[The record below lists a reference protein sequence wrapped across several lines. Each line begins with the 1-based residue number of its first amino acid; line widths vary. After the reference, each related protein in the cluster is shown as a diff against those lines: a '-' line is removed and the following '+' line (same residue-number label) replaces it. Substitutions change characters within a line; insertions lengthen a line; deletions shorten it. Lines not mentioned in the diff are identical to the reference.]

1 MESDMRPWKILSSVA
16 GAFVCALICI
26 SCAIAQSPCAPPQQ
40 DISIRST
47 LASAGFFDNLRNSD
61 DSIRHQMDQLLS
73 VSETKAHELG
83 QQKSPCRSSS
93 CGSPVVAVV
102 FASTPNMTLPEYEDS
117 PSCQRLLEATRQQPI
132 VYDNRQFD
140 TRDDAEEWYN
150 DLTQGDG
157 ADGEDLYN
165 RCPGQCSPSYS
176 SVIYRKNGKF
186 VITTSIV
193 CGHARDKDDNQYRL
207 TSSLR
212 WMCS

>member
-1 MESDMRPWKILSSVA
+1 MSLSNSFCKLGVT
-16 GAFVCALICI
+16 VMCALVSI
-26 SCAIAQSPCAPPQQ
+26 SQAIAQSPCTPHQQ

-61 DSIRHQMDQLLS
+61 DSIRYQMDQLLS
-73 VSETKAHELG
+73 QSETRARELG

-93 CGSPVVAVV
+93 CGSPIVAVV
-102 FASTPNMTLPEYEDS
+102 FSSTPNKTLPEYEDS
-117 PSCQRLLEATRQQPI
+117 SACQKLLEATQQQPI
-132 VYDNRQFD
+132 VYSNRQFD
-140 TRDDAEEWYN
+140 TQSDADSWYN

-157 ADGEDLYN
+157 TDGEDLYN

-176 SVIYRKNGKF
+176 SVIYRRDGKF
-186 VITTSIV
+186 IITTSII
-193 CGHARDKDDNQYRL
+193 CGHARDKDDDQYRL

>member
-1 MESDMRPWKILSSVA
+1 
-16 GAFVCALICI
+16 
-26 SCAIAQSPCAPPQQ
+26 
-40 DISIRST
+40 
-47 LASAGFFDNLRNSD
+47 
-61 DSIRHQMDQLLS
+61 
-73 VSETKAHELG
+73 
-83 QQKSPCRSSS
+83 
-93 CGSPVVAVV
+93 
-102 FASTPNMTLPEYEDS
+102 MTLPEYEDS

>member
-1 MESDMRPWKILSSVA
+1 MRPWKILSSVA

-26 SCAIAQSPCAPPQQ
+26 SCAIAQSPCSPPQQ

-73 VSETKAHELG
+73 VSETKARELG

-93 CGSPVVAVV
+93 CESPVVAVV
-102 FASTPNMTLPEYEDS
+102 FASTPNMALPEYEDS
-117 PSCQRLLEATRQQPI
+117 PSCQRLLEATQQQPI
-132 VYDNRQFD
+132 VYGNRQFD
-140 TRDDAEEWYN
+140 TQDDAEEWYN

-157 ADGEDLYN
+157 ADGEDLYS

-176 SVIYRKNGKF
+176 SVIYRKSGKF
-186 VITTSIV
+186 VITTSII

-212 WMCS
+212 WICS